1 MGKLLEQTVFEA
13 FKTIIYYFK
22 TSYAAP
28 LLNPLPQSS
37 G

>member
-22 TSYAAP
+22 TRRGQV
-28 LLNPLPQSS
+28 LDETN
-37 G
+37 